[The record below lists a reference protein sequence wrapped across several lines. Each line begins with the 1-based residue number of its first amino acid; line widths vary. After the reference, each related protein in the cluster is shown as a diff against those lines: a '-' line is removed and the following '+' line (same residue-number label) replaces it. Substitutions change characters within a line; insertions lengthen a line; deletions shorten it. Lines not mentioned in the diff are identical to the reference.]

1 MPARPTW
8 AQVQTF
14 AAKLNQSGKTAGI
27 CLRGLAGWGDNM
39 ASLDT
44 VVNTFGGEWFNMSWQ
59 PQLTSPAFESAT
71 SFYVNLVDGTHP
83 THPTPEPGAP
93 RGHPVRRY
101 SPVRE
106 PGSRGRPADRRR
118 DRRD

>member
-59 PQLTSPAFESAT
+59 PQLTSPG
-71 SFYVNLVDGTHP
+71 L
-83 THPTPEPGAP
+83 
-93 RGHPVRRY
+93 
-101 SPVRE
+101 
-106 PGSRGRPADRRR
+106 SR
-118 DRRD
+118 